1 MNIVQIPRRFVKHEW
16 GGTETVVLQT
26 CKRLQQMGHQTEILC
41 PNALAE
47 SNEETIEG
55 VLVKRTPY
63 FYPYLGLKAGA
74 REQMDKKGGNLFS
87 FSLLRELMQYPVLDI
102 VHLHAGKRLGG
113 IGRHAAMM
121 RKIPYVISLHG
132 GLFDV
137 PAGEAATWTEPTQGA
152 WEWGKLLGWW
162 VGSRRVM
169 EDAAAILCVG
179 KAESEKTL
187 ARMPDKNVIYLPNGV
202 DVPHFAAGDRAA
214 FRAKHGIPQDAR
226 VVLTVGRI
234 DVQKN
239 QLLAAD
245 VLKRLLAAG
254 RKDAHLL
261 LIGPVTNPAY
271 LEKVKAACDDPALAG
286 KVTIIPGLDAS
297 GQELVD
303 AYKSA
308 DVFLLPSVH
317 EPFGIVILEA
327 WSAGLPVVASRVGG
341 VPAFVDHASDGLLFD
356 SGQAEQAAAAVQ
368 ILLDQPQVAAG
379 LADKGYQKASR
390 EYSWDRIADRLV
402 GIYEDAIR
410 ENPLR

>member
-63 FYPYLGLKAGA
+63 FYPYLGLKDGA
-74 REQMDKKGGNLFS
+74 CEQMDKKGGNLFS

-152 WEWGKLLGWW
+152 WEWGKFLGWW

-179 KAESEKTL
+179 KAESEKTQ

-202 DVPHFAAGDRAA
+202 DVPHFATGDRAA
-214 FRAKHGIPQDAR
+214 FRAKHGIPQDAK

-271 LEKVKAACDDPALAG
+271 LEQVRAACDDPALAG

-368 ILLDQPQVAAG
+368 ILLEQPQVAAG
-379 LADKGYQKASR
+379 LADKGHQKASR